1 MIKDH
6 ERFSNIASGI
16 QNIVLV
22 VAIIIGGLWTAY
34 TFSTLSTK
42 SKAEAE
48 LTDLDLRKSKA
59 QAEITELDLRN
70 SKTKDEIAEK
80 GAVIDIKLEAK
91 QEPLMG
97 DEKYCIA
104 VLAKV
109 TNTGVK
115 NTIVD
120 LSKESPLTAYLISFD
135 ENGSSNRTWV
145 VSQSD
150 YSLSSTVV
158 RSGYTIQL
166 PLFIKV
172 RSKGLYI
179 LEFKIKLDRNEILI
193 DNAKRGTDSE
203 NIYWMGSTYVLVK

>member
-6 ERFSNIASGI
+6 ARFNNIASGI

-22 VAIIIGGLWTAY
+22 VAIIVGGLWTAF

-42 SKAEAE
+42 Y
-48 LTDLDLRKSKA
+48 KA
-59 QAEITELDLRN
+59 QAEITELDLKNAR
-70 SKTKDEIAEK
+70 TKDEIAEK

-91 QEPLMG
+91 QEPLT
-97 DEKYCIA
+97 DDDKYCIS
-104 VLAKV
+104 VLAKI

-120 LSKESPLTAYLISFD
+120 LSQESPLTAYLISFND
-135 ENGSSNRTWV
+135 DGTSNRREAV
-145 VSQSD
+145 AQSD
-150 YSLSSTVV
+150 YSLSKTVV

-179 LEFKIKLDRNEILI
+179 LDFKIKLDENEILI
-193 DNAKRGTDSE
+193 DNAKRGTKSD
-203 NIYWMGSTYVLVK
+203 NIYWKGATYVLIK